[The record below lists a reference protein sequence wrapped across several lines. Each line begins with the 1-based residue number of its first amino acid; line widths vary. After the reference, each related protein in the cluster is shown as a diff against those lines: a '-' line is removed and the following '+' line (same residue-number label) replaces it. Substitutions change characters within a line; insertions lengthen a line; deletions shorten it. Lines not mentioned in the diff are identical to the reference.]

1 LEILAFALLYFN
13 GGEIMRRYLT
23 RRLLQI
29 VPVLLLIAFIVFAL
43 VYMAGDPVVL
53 MLPDDATPQQVEQLR
68 EALGLDQPFLI
79 QFGSFLLNLITFDF
93 GSSYRYSASAL
104 SIVMERLPATFLLG
118 AVSMLIATVIAI
130 PLGIYSAT
138 KQNTT
143 ADVFATGASVLGKAM
158 PNFWLGIMLILVFSV
173 NFQIFPVS
181 GMGTF
186 WHLVLPAITLGTG
199 AAADMTRLTRSS
211 MLDILDLDY
220 IRTARSKGA
229 KEKVVIYKHAFRNS
243 LIPVITIMFLQTS
256 SLVSGALIT
265 EQVFAWPGIGQLL
278 IQSVYARDM
287 AIIQACVFIIAL
299 IVIIAN
305 LLADI
310 MYYVLDPRI
319 KYK

>member
-1 LEILAFALLYFN
+1 
-13 GGEIMRRYLT
+13 MRRYLT